1 MKSGAICLLMIS
13 LLAVSVDFGA
23 YWPPAASMEAE
34 ASPAA
39 SSTAGWFIDDVIV
52 LADTLHKVLNEDF
65 ETGGPGWTHGGTG
78 DDWQIGAP
86 GGQAGPPAARSG
98 LNCAATNLSGLYNK
112 PGDRY
117 LQSPD
122 FNLSMA
128 FSAQLTFY
136 EWYDLWPN
144 DSMHVSLEAKVFGL
158 WQESDPI
165 ETNGSG
171 PEWTQRDIDFTQFK
185 KDGLT
190 FAVMGASN
198 VHLKFRLVSVGLAH
212 PRLTARAG
220 DEYVR
225 LDWVPPS
232 EPATPL
238 MGYYLYRNISLGAL
252 GILAALG
259 NVTDYNDTNVTNG
272 LTYQYT
278 VTAIGK
284 YGEGEMSE
292 VVDATPGGTPDP
304 PRDPKLAVGKGFLN
318 LSWIPPAD
326 DGGFPVTDYAVYRGP
341 GPSSLQR
348 VATTG
353 IRSYW
358 VDLAVTNDSTYY
370 YAVSASNK
378 LGEGARSP
386 VVNGSP
392 GREPSAPGNLTAWG
406 VRDTIHLSWQPPP
419 DADRVIVR
427 DYVLHRWNCTGPWI
441 EVLNASG
448 TAAADRLDRT
458 EVEVYYNVTAVNE
471 YGESEPSRVAWLG
484 RPSIPLAVVVA
495 AGGDGMDLSWKAPR
509 LDGGAAVYSYNIYR
523 SVNGSPAAKCG
534 FTTGNSTDHH
544 DGAVEYGVQ
553 CSYCITAVNA
563 VGESAPSE
571 PGSPLPDT
579 TLPQV
584 LIMSPGHGI
593 FLNTTEVALS
603 GVALDPAGVKLVE
616 VSFGNGAWNPC
627 NGTDSWQAMLRL
639 GEGNVN
645 IVVRATDRAGN
656 TGTAS
661 IDLTVDLTAPV
672 VRIDAPSNG
681 SVLLE
686 AGANVSGVASDS
698 GRLTV
703 VELSAD
709 GLTWSP
715 AQGTGIW
722 SCMLKLKPGP
732 NTVYA
737 RALDAAS
744 NIETTMTWVSVDT
757 QDPKIAIISP
767 NASQHS
773 FYKRTVTIEGSS
785 SDDLGVSLVELRVDG
800 GCWTIAGGTV
810 HWYCNLTLSPGDHLI
825 RARATD
831 IAGRKTVA
839 ELELAVSP
847 PPPASKR
854 NDILIPA
861 VVLLVIIAVL
871 VLAGM
876 RLRGKGRK

>member
-1 MKSGAICLLMIS
+1 MKAVAICLLIVS
-13 LLAVSVDFGA
+13 LLTMTMDCGA
-23 YWPPAASMEAE
+23 AERPMASPEAE

-86 GGQAGPPAARSG
+86 GGQAGPAAAHGG
-98 LNCAATNLSGLYNK
+98 LNCAATNLTGLYNK

-144 DSMHVSLEAKVFGL
+144 DSMYVSLEAKVFGL

-198 VHLKFRLVSVGLAH
+198 VHVKFRLVSVGLAH
-212 PRLTARAG
+212 PRLMARAG
-220 DEYVR
+220 DGYVR

-232 EPATPL
+232 GPATPVT
-238 MGYYLYRNISLGAL
+238 GYNLYRGASPGTMGL
-252 GILAALG
+252 LASLG
-259 NVTDYNDTNVTNG
+259 NVTEYNDTNVTNG
-272 LTYQYT
+272 VTYYYF
-278 VTAIGK
+278 VAAVSGS
-284 YGEGEMSE
+284 GEGEMSE
-292 VVDATPGGTPDP
+292 VVPATPGGTPDP
-304 PRDPKLAVGKGFLN
+304 PLNPNLAVGNRFLN
-318 LSWIPPAD
+318 LSWMPPAD

-341 GPSSLQR
+341 GPSTLQR
-348 VATTG
+348 LAMTG
-353 IRSYW
+353 NRTYR
-358 VDLAVTNDSTYY
+358 VDLGVTNESTYY
-370 YAVSASNK
+370 YAVSATNK
-378 LGEGARSP
+378 LGEGPQSP

-441 EVLNASG
+441 EVSNASG
-448 TAAADRLDRT
+448 TAAVDRLNRT

-471 YGESEPSRVAWLG
+471 YGESEPSRGAWLG
-484 RPSIPLAVVVA
+484 RPSVPQALVVA
-495 AGGDGMDLSWKAPR
+495 AGGDGMDLIWKAPR

-534 FTTGNSTDHH
+534 FTTGNSTDYH

-571 PGSPLPDT
+571 PASPLPDT

-593 FLNTTEVALS
+593 FLNTTEVALA

-616 VSFGNGAWNPC
+616 VSSGNGAWSPC
-627 NGTDSWQAMLRL
+627 NGTDSWQAVVKL
-639 GEGNVN
+639 GEGNAN

-672 VRIDAPSNG
+672 VRFDAPANG
-681 SVLLE
+681 SVLLV
-686 AGANVSGVASDS
+686 ARANVSGVASDNS
-698 GRLTV
+698 RLTV

-709 GLTWSP
+709 GLSWSA
-715 AQGTGIW
+715 AQGTGSW
-722 SCMLKLKPGP
+722 TGNLSLKPGP

-737 RALDAAS
+737 RARDAAG
-744 NIETTMTWVSVDT
+744 NIETAMTWISMDT
-757 QDPKIAIISP
+757 QDPTIAILSP
-767 NASQHS
+767 NASQHFFS
-773 FYKRTVTIEGSS
+773 RRTVTIEGSS
-785 SDDLGVSLVELRVDG
+785 SDDIGVRLVELRVDG
-800 GCWTIAGGTV
+800 GCWTIARGTA
-810 HWYCNLTLSPGDHLI
+810 HWYCNITLGPGDHVI

-831 IAGRKTVA
+831 IAGRKTVT

-847 PPPASKR
+847 APPASQR
-854 NDILIPA
+854 NDLLIPA
-861 VVLLVIIAVL
+861 VVLLMICAVL

-876 RLRGKGRK
+876 RFRKKGRK